1 MDYSEFLKTAG
12 PLFPMPQPPP
22 GRKKEPAPAPKP
34 PAPAPAA
41 PKPPA
46 PASAAPAP
54 APVPQPPVR
63 QSVFRNFGRPDS
75 GSNLSKDPAA
85 ANIQKEDRVI
95 GMNGLPKG
103 SATYKE
109 SGWFGKAFVDPL
121 VSFWDGTKGAF
132 TIGKTGDDFRRERME
147 RKYMA
152 ARAGAA
158 PGGMVLSSQFVNGTP
173 QQRMNLINEHANN
186 MIDKIESMSGRK
198 LSAEERAGL
207 QKEMGMDW
215 YWNRM
220 DAYRQSGKAPA
231 SFGDM
236 VGTGK
241 MPMTEKVLEGLG
253 PAQRQY
259 IYTMSKGAS
268 LEESSRGYARKVR
281 GLALMSKVAALNDRF
296 AGGVPGY
303 KADSGLGG
311 RLYNT
316 VADYVSKG
324 GAVGAVAGGVYALGK
339 RLRGVS
345 NKADQQQ
352 SQYEPE
358 RAPGLTA
365 KMRPRKNWYLML

>member
-22 GRKKEPAPAPKP
+22 GRKKEPAPAPNPAQAPKP
-34 PAPAPAA
+34 PPAPAA

-46 PASAAPAP
+46 AAPAT
-54 APVPQPPVR
+54 QPPVR

-75 GSNLSKDPAA
+75 GSNLSKDPAV
-85 ANIQKEDRVI
+85 ANMQKEDRVI

-109 SGWFGKAFVDPL
+109 SGWFGKTFIDPL
-121 VSFWDGTKGAF
+121 VSLWDGTKGAF

-147 RKYMA
+147 RKYTA

-207 QKEMGMDW
+207 QKEMGMGW

-220 DAYRQSGKAPA
+220 DAYKQSGKAPT
-231 SFGDM
+231 SFQDM

-241 MPMTEKVLEGLG
+241 MPMTDKVLEGLD

-268 LEESSRGYARKVR
+268 LEEGSMEYTRKVR
-281 GLALMSKVAALNDRF
+281 GLALMSKVAAFNDRF
-296 AGGVPGY
+296 AGGAPDY

-324 GAVGAVAGGVYALGK
+324 GAVGAVIGGVYALGK
-339 RLRGVS
+339 RLRGAS

-352 SQYEPE
+352 PQSEPE
-358 RAPGLTA
+358 MASGLTA

>member
-1 MDYSEFLKTAG
+1 MDYREFLKTAG

-22 GRKKEPAPAPKP
+22 GRKKEPAPAPR
-34 PAPAPAA
+34 PAPAPT
-41 PKPPA
+41 P
-46 PASAAPAP
+46 AAPAATP
-54 APVPQPPVR
+54 APQPPVR

-75 GSNLSKDPAA
+75 GSNLSKDPAV
-85 ANIQKEDRVI
+85 ANRQKEDRVI

-109 SGWFGKAFVDPL
+109 SGWFGKMFVDPL

-147 RKYMA
+147 RKYNA

-173 QQRMNLINEHANN
+173 QQRMNLINEHANS

-198 LSAEERAGL
+198 FSAAERAGL
-207 QKEMGMDW
+207 QKEMGMGW

-231 SFGDM
+231 SFERALDS
-236 VGTGK
+236 GK
-241 MPMTEKVLEGLG
+241 MPLTEKALQGLD

-268 LEESSRGYARKVR
+268 LEENSMEYARKVR
-281 GLALMSKVAALNDRF
+281 GLALMGKVAAFNSRF
-296 AGGVPGY
+296 AGGVPDY
-303 KADSGLGG
+303 NAAADF
-311 RLYNT
+311 
-316 VADYVSKG
+316 VS
-324 GAVGAVAGGVYALGK
+324 
-339 RLRGVS
+339 
-345 NKADQQQ
+345 
-352 SQYEPE
+352 E
-358 RAPGLTA
+358 
-365 KMRPRKNWYLML
+365 

>member
-1 MDYSEFLKTAG
+1 M
-12 PLFPMPQPPP
+12 
-22 GRKKEPAPAPKP
+22 
-34 PAPAPAA
+34 
-41 PKPPA
+41 
-46 PASAAPAP
+46 
-54 APVPQPPVR
+54 
-63 QSVFRNFGRPDS
+63 FRNFGRPDS
-75 GSNLSKDPAA
+75 GSNLSRDPAV
-85 ANIQKEDRVI
+85 ANRQKEDRVI
-95 GMNGLPKG
+95 GMNGLPEG

-147 RKYMA
+147 RKYTA

-173 QQRMNLINEHANN
+173 QQRMNLINEHANS

-198 LSAEERAGL
+198 FSAAERAGL

-220 DAYRQSGKAPA
+220 DAYRQSGNAPA

-241 MPMTEKVLEGLG
+241 MPMTDKALQGLD

-268 LEESSRGYARKVR
+268 LEESSMEYARKVR
-281 GLALMSKVAALNDRF
+281 GLALMSKVAAFNSGL
-296 AGGVPGY
+296 AGGVPDY
-303 KADSGLGG
+303 KAA
-311 RLYNT
+311 
-316 VADYVSKG
+316 ADFVSK
-324 GAVGAVAGGVYALGK
+324 
-339 RLRGVS
+339 
-345 NKADQQQ
+345 
-352 SQYEPE
+352 
-358 RAPGLTA
+358 
-365 KMRPRKNWYLML
+365 

>member
-1 MDYSEFLKTAG
+1 MDYREFLKTAG

-22 GRKKEPAPAPKP
+22 GKKKEPTPAPN

-46 PASAAPAP
+46 APAAAPA
-54 APVPQPPVR
+54 PQPPVR

-75 GSNLSKDPAA
+75 GSNLSRDPAV
-85 ANIQKEDRVI
+85 ANRQKEDMVI

-147 RKYMA
+147 RKYTA

-158 PGGMVLSSQFVNGTP
+158 PGGMVLSSRFVNGTP
-173 QQRMNLINEHANN
+173 QQRMNLINEHANS

-198 LSAEERAGL
+198 FSAAERAGL

-241 MPMTEKVLEGLG
+241 MPMMDKALDGLT

-268 LEESSRGYARKVR
+268 LEESNMEYARKVR
-281 GLALMSKVAALNDRF
+281 GLALMSKVAAFNARF
-296 AGGVPGY
+296 AGGAPDY
-303 KADSGLGG
+303 KAAEDF
-311 RLYNT
+311 
-316 VADYVSKG
+316 VSK
-324 GAVGAVAGGVYALGK
+324 
-339 RLRGVS
+339 
-345 NKADQQQ
+345 
-352 SQYEPE
+352 
-358 RAPGLTA
+358 
-365 KMRPRKNWYLML
+365 